1 MKKSLLLLATS
12 FLCSSLFAQHY
23 EWTCAQINNNQVFE
37 STDAA
42 VAAGCQTIWGYPQY
56 IGIPAQNLI
65 ENDLVKVSLP
75 FAYNYAST
83 GNSKFS
89 GYSKSAYKLIV
100 GSSLSAG
107 NIIADLGN
115 FLDGVEGNA
124 YCSRVAAS
132 DQGNDVMNSMIKIE
146 VAPKAEGIENQ
157 TAAIT
162 VRWNRGDNNAS
173 LYVIDWY
180 TKIVNETEEVV
191 TELNTKTTAHLTS
204 GYNYDHVTRF
214 NVQQGHTYYV
224 MTSKGNVELY
234 SIAYDNSAS
243 DQYAVLASEDN
254 STSLWTTKQI
264 NNNQVFETVDA
275 VVAAGYQTIW
285 GSPKYI
291 GIPAQSLID
300 NESVKVSLPFAY
312 NYAGV
317 GNSKWPEYTN
327 SAYKLIVGSTL
338 NAGESVTP
346 AAFADGVN
354 GNDYC
359 SKISTSDQGN
369 DVMNSMLKI
378 DVPDAAGGR
387 VILNYSRGD
396 NKLSMY
402 VIDVDTTK
410 SELEHEAERYSIACQ
425 DVAQSPKN
433 GDIKAQSII
442 FNVQHG
448 HMYYVMTS
456 KGNVELYAVGY
467 CTLASDKYGN
477 LEATTSLSTIDSK
490 PGFEKDVM
498 YNILGQRVNG
508 NAKGIVIMNGKKML
522 VK

>member
-1 MKKSLLLLATS
+1 MKKSLLFLATS

-23 EWTCAQINNNQVFE
+23 EWTCAQINGNQVFE
-37 STDAA
+37 SVDAA
-42 VAAGCQTIWGYPQY
+42 VAAGYQTIWGLPSC

-65 ENDLVKVSLP
+65 DNEFVKVSLP
-75 FAYNYAST
+75 FAYNYANN

-89 GYSKSAYKLIV
+89 GYTKSAYKLIV
-100 GSSLSAG
+100 GSTLSAG
-107 NIIADLGN
+107 NIIDLEN

-124 YCSRVAAS
+124 YNSVVKVS
-132 DQGNDVMNSMIKIE
+132 DQGNDVMNSMIRID

-173 LYVIDWY
+173 LYVIDWS
-180 TKIVNETEEVV
+180 TKIVNGTEEVETV
-191 TELNTKTTAHLTS
+191 LNTKTTAHLTS
-204 GYNYDHVTRF
+204 GYSYDHVTRF

-243 DQYAVLASEDN
+243 NQFEVLASEEN
-254 STSLWTTKQI
+254 STSLWNAAQI
-264 NNNQVFETVDA
+264 NNNQLFETVDA
-275 VVAAGYQTIW
+275 AVAAGHQTIW
-285 GSPKYI
+285 GLPSCI
-291 GIPAQSLID
+291 GIPARNLID
-300 NESVKVSLPFAY
+300 DDFIKVSLPFAY
-312 NYAGV
+312 SYASP
-317 GNSKWPEYTN
+317 GNSKFPGYAK

-338 NAGESVTP
+338 SAGEVIVPTN
-346 AAFADGVN
+346 FAEGVN
-354 GNDYC
+354 GNAYN
-359 SKISTSDQGN
+359 SVIKVSDQGN
-369 DVMNSMLKI
+369 EVMNSMLKI

-402 VIDVDTTK
+402 VVDVDTTK

-433 GDIKAQSII
+433 GDIKTQSVV

-448 HMYYVMTS
+448 HVYYVTTS
-456 KGNVELYAVGY
+456 KGNVELYSIGY
-467 CTLASDKYGN
+467 CTMASDKYGI
-477 LEATTSLSTIDSK
+477 LESTTSIATIDNK
-490 PGFEKDVM
+490 PGFEKNVM

-508 NAKGIVIMNGKKML
+508 NAKGIIIMNGKKML
-522 VK
+522 IK